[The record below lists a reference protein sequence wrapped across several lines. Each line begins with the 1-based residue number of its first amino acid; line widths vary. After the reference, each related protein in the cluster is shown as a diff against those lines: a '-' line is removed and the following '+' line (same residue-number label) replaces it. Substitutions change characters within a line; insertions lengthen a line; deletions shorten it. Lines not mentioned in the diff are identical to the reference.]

1 MDNKKSCIII
11 GAAPCNTLAFLSEEL
26 LKNAFVIAADGGY
39 ETAKRLG
46 ISVDAFVGDC
56 DSSGLK
62 PDCDDVT
69 YLPREKD
76 FGDVHTAV
84 CKALS
89 LDCND
94 FYLVGCSGGRADHYL
109 ANIALLEM
117 INENGA
123 GAVLCDE
130 HNEIYFL
137 SDGKKEFAKRK
148 KYISVLALDE
158 KIKGVTLR
166 GLKYPLENAEI
177 SRACPIGISNE
188 WTEDVCEIDVLS
200 GRALIIISED
210 ERK

>member
-26 LKNAFVIAADGGY
+26 LKEAFVIAADGGY

-46 ISVDAFVGDC
+46 IRVDAFVGDC

-62 PDCDDVT
+62 PDCEDVT

-84 CKALS
+84 CKALA
-89 LDCND
+89 LDCNN

-117 INENGA
+117 ISESGA
-123 GAVLCDE
+123 EGVLCDE

-137 SDGKKEFAKRK
+137 ANSKKMFSKRK
-148 KYISVLALDE
+148 KYISLLAIDE
-158 KIKGVTLR
+158 KIDGVTLR
-166 GLKYPLENAEI
+166 GLKYSLENASV

-188 WTEDVCEIDVLS
+188 WTEEFCEIEVLS

-210 ERK
+210 ENK